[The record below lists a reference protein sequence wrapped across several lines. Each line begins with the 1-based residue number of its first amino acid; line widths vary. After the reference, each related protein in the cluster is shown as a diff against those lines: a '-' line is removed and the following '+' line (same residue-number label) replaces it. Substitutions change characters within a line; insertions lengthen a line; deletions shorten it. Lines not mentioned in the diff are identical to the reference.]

1 MTREM
6 TIIVL
11 GLLTMV
17 IPYTG
22 FPSAWRTGAL
32 VLIGAAVAVVG
43 FLMRGETLSKR
54 ERTTEH
60 HPFQES
66 ARPHTDIRTD
76 IRTSDAVQYIE
87 E

>member
-1 MTREM
+1 MSREM
-6 TIIVL
+6 TIIIL

-17 IPYTG
+17 VPYTG

-32 VLIGAAVAVVG
+32 VLIGAAVAVIG
-43 FLMRGETLSKR
+43 FLMRGETLGTR

-66 ARPHTDIRTD
+66 TGPRADIRP
-76 IRTSDAVQYIE
+76 AEPAAYIE